1 MKKVAMITGATSGI
15 GEATAKLFAQTG
27 DYDLIIAGRR
37 ADRLKA
43 LKKELKE
50 AYGTKVHVMS
60 FDVRDYQR
68 GLAALDSMP
77 RSTAASTFSSIT
89 PAAPPIW

>member
-50 AYGTKVHVMS
+50 AGLIEIKQGHYRYEDGKKSEMHFS
-60 FDVRDYQR
+60 FYKILV
-68 GLAALDSMP
+68 
-77 RSTAASTFSSIT
+77 
-89 PAAPPIW
+89 

>member
-43 LKKELKE
+43 LKKELK
-50 AYGTKVHVMS
+50 
-60 FDVRDYQR
+60 
-68 GLAALDSMP
+68 
-77 RSTAASTFSSIT
+77 
-89 PAAPPIW
+89 